1 MIMAQTYVFCL
12 MTVILSIP
20 FIYRYFVICRGQVLT
35 ANQFVAL
42 LIVVCAVPLVYPLNY
57 AVFIWPSAAR
67 ILENEQIAL
76 ENATCQDTGQVA
88 LYTEDDRQSYA
99 GTSGKFITFSLLC
112 VSYLII
118 VVTSCAIFIRSRRKA
133 LSQRVNIANKQ
144 LTCVLSLQVTYD
156 NMTDCSGTDSIR
168 FLRSTASVDVFDDV
182 VRSGH

>member
-20 FIYRYFVICRGQVLT
+20 FIYRYFVICRYVVLSLVHASLRIFRGQVLT

-88 LYTEDDRQSYA
+88 LYTEDDRVVSS
-99 GTSGKFITFSLLC
+99 TSAARIRWLL
-112 VSYLII
+112 
-118 VVTSCAIFIRSRRKA
+118 
-133 LSQRVNIANKQ
+133 
-144 LTCVLSLQVTYD
+144 
-156 NMTDCSGTDSIR
+156 
-168 FLRSTASVDVFDDV
+168 FLPAFKTDVFSKVTLDI
-182 VRSGH
+182 